1 VGTAPTPRRYPSLT
15 VTARRLLVRGTG
27 AWIGAGEPIRSAAVV
42 AEGSRIAYAGPA
54 WSAPEADEEIRGD
67 WFLVPGAV
75 DHHVHIRL
83 ADTQAVLAGGVT
95 MVRDLAWPPEEIFP
109 LCDISQATDFD
120 GPVVVAAGPMITAPG
135 GYPSRAGWCPEGG
148 WIEVRGPDQ
157 AAAAV
162 ADLVRH
168 DPAVIKV
175 ALNTEAGPTLD
186 DAALVAVCDAAHARG
201 LGVTA
206 HVQGRGQTERALG
219 AGVDELAHCPW
230 TERLSDDLAAAVARR
245 MTVVTTLDIH
255 SYGRDT
261 PELGVAVDNLRR
273 IAAAGGRIRYGTD
286 LGNGPI
292 PPGIHT
298 GEAVHMAAA
307 GLSGDEVLRAM
318 TPGPLRSGAVA
329 DVVGLRA
336 DPFEELT
343 ALGRVGLVVRAGVVH
358 RRDG

>member
-1 VGTAPTPRRYPSLT
+1 MVAS
-15 VTARRLLVRGTG
+15 RLLVRGIG
-27 AWIGAGEPIRSAAVV
+27 AWVGSGERIEAAAIVLS
-42 AEGSRIAYAGPA
+42 GTRITFAGPA
-54 WSAPEADEEIRGD
+54 WKAPEADEEIRGD
-67 WFLVPGAV
+67 WFLMPGAV
-75 DHHVHIRL
+75 DHHVHIGLSDPRS
-83 ADTQAVLAGGVT
+83 VLRGGVT
-95 MVRDLAWPPEEIFP
+95 VCRDLAWPPEDIFP

-120 GPVVVAAGPMITAPG
+120 GPVVVAAGPMITAPS

-157 AAAAV
+157 AAGAV
-162 ADLVRH
+162 TDLIRH

-201 LGVTA
+201 VGVTA

-292 PPGIHT
+292 PAGIHA

-307 GLSGDEVLRAM
+307 GLSADAVLRAL
-318 TPGPLRSGAVA
+318 TPGPLRRGAVA

-336 DPFEELT
+336 DPFEALT

>member
-1 VGTAPTPRRYPSLT
+1 VAGQRI
-15 VTARRLLVRGTG
+15 LVRGTEG
-27 AWIGAGEPIRSAAVV
+27 WLGSGRPVEAPAVV
-42 AEGSRIAYAGPA
+42 LEGSRIAFVGPA
-54 WSAPEADEEIRGD
+54 WEAPEADRELIGD
-67 WFLVPGAV
+67 WFLIPGAV

-83 ADTQAVLAGGVT
+83 SNPRAVLAGGVT
-95 MVRDLAWPPEEIFP
+95 LARDLAWPPEEIFP

-120 GPVVVAAGPMITAPG
+120 GPVIIAAGPMITAPG

-148 WIEVRGPDQ
+148 WIEVRGRGE

-162 ADLVRH
+162 TDLVRH

-175 ALNTEAGPTLD
+175 ALNAEAGPTLD
-186 DAALVAVCDAAHARG
+186 DAVLVAVCDAAHARG
-201 LGVTA
+201 LRVTA

-261 PELGVAVDNLRR
+261 PELGMAVDNLRR
-273 IAAAGGRIRYGTD
+273 IAGAGGRIRYGTD

-292 PPGIHT
+292 PPGIHP

-307 GLSGDEVLRAM
+307 GLSSEAVLRAL
-318 TPGPLRSGAVA
+318 TPGPLRSGARA

-336 DPFEELT
+336 DPFDDLT